1 MYVRKG
7 GMELKKMIVVSVL
20 ALFMNAIMGMQGFA
34 AQSAE
39 ENALQISGG
48 FFHAQ
53 DSDVGT
59 ATLSLS
65 YGYFVT
71 RPLEVGVSQS
81 VNYNFVDDGDDTWTA
96 STIPFVNYH
105 FLGLSRD
112 DVFQPF
118 IGMFIGA
125 VYNDDDSTGT
135 IGPNIGFKAF
145 IHEKTY
151 LTMAYRYEWFFEEM
165 ELGDVSDTSS
175 GNHVV
180 TLGLGI
186 LW

>member
-1 MYVRKG
+1 MKG
-7 GMELKKMIVVSVL
+7 GIELRKKGMTVVF
-20 ALFMNAIMGMQGFA
+20 ALFLVSCMALTCFA

-39 ENALQISGG
+39 DNAIQISGG

-65 YGYFVT
+65 YGYFVSK
-71 RPLEVGVSQS
+71 PLEVGVSQS
-81 VNYNFVDDGDDTWTA
+81 VNYNFVDKGDDTWTA

-112 DVFQPF
+112 DMFQPF
-118 IGMFIGA
+118 IGGFIGA

-145 IHEKTY
+145 LHEKTY
-151 LTMAYRYEWFFEEM
+151 LVTAYRYEWFFEEM
-165 ELGDVSDTSS
+165 KMSDVSDTSS

-180 TLGLGI
+180 TVGLGI
-186 LW
+186 VW

>member
-1 MYVRKG
+1 MKG
-7 GMELKKMIVVSVL
+7 GMKLKKMIISAVFT
-20 ALFMNAIMGMQGFA
+20 LFLITFMGLNCFA
-34 AQSAE
+34 AQTAE
-39 ENALQISGG
+39 DNAVQISGG

-53 DSDVGT
+53 DTDIGT

-71 RPLEVGVSQS
+71 KPLEVGVSQS
-81 VNYNFVDDGDDTWTA
+81 LNYNFVDEGDDTWTA

-105 FLGLSRD
+105 FLGLSQD
-112 DVFQPF
+112 DIFQPF
-118 IGMFIGA
+118 LGAFIGA
-125 VYNDDDSTGT
+125 VYNDNDSTGT
-135 IGPNIGFKAF
+135 AGPNIGFKVF
-145 IHEKTY
+145 LHEKTY
-151 LTMAYRYEWFFEEM
+151 LITAYRYEWFFEEM
-165 ELGDVSDTSS
+165 ELSDVSDTSS